1 MKHMLDVRGLPP
13 PEPFE
18 RAMEALADLPSG
30 DTLTLV
36 LDRVPHP
43 LFRILE
49 RDAHEF
55 EWHDDGR
62 GRVVVRIASGGAD
75 LPAGE

>member
-1 MKHMLDVRGLPP
+1 MNRLLDLRNLPP

-18 RAMEALADLPSG
+18 RAIEALADLAAG

-36 LDRVPHP
+36 LDRAPHP

-49 RDAHEF
+49 RDGHGY
-55 EWHDDGR
+55 EWHDDGA
-62 GRVVVRIASGGAD
+62 GRVTVRIASAGAG
-75 LPAGE
+75 LPAGD

>member
-1 MKHMLDVRGLPP
+1 MNHMLDLRGLPA

-18 RAMEALADLPSG
+18 RALEALADLSAD

-36 LDRVPHP
+36 LDRAPHP
-43 LFRILE
+43 LFRILD
-49 RDAHEF
+49 RDGHGF
-55 EWHDDGR
+55 EWHDDGA
-62 GRVVVRIASGGAD
+62 GRVAVRIAAAGAD

>member
-1 MKHMLDVRGLPP
+1 MNLVLDVRGLPP

-18 RAMEALADLPSG
+18 RVMVALADLAAG
-30 DTLTLV
+30 DTLTLM

-49 RDAHEF
+49 RDGHGF
-55 EWHDDGR
+55 GWHDDGK
-62 GRVVVRIASGGAD
+62 GTIVVQIAA
-75 LPAGE
+75 AGEALSQGN